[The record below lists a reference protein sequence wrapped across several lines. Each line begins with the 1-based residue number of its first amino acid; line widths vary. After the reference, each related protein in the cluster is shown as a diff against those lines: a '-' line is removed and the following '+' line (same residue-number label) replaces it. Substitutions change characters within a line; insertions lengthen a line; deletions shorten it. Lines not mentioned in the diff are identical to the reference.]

1 MKRGALREEQL
12 YKVLLAPHISEKGT
26 RVADKNRQFVF
37 KVRADARKPDI
48 RRAVEKL
55 FQVEVQSVQ
64 VVNLAG
70 KAKRTGQIKGRRQDI
85 RKAYVRLKPGFDI
98 QFVSGQ

>member
-1 MKRGALREEQL
+1 MKRAPLREEEL
-12 YKVLLAPHISEKGT
+12 YKILIAPHISEKGT
-26 RVADKNRQFVF
+26 RLAEKNRQFVF
-37 KVRADARKPDI
+37 KVRSDARKPDI

-64 VVNLAG
+64 VANLPG
-70 KAKRTGQIKGRRQDI
+70 KAKRTGQIKGWRQDM